1 MEDKI
6 FEMVI
11 ESMKQKL
18 IFSDMVEMR
27 KIIKGAVHMMEA
39 HYEDKM
45 PSDDK
50 IRKMLDGMDRHR
62 TDNDGWWESPEG
74 ARFGEYKLNELLS
87 YIKQSLINDK
97 DDTQRNT

>member
-1 MEDKI
+1 
-6 FEMVI
+6 
-11 ESMKQKL
+11 
-18 IFSDMVEMR
+18 
-27 KIIKGAVHMMEA
+27 
-39 HYEDKM
+39 
-45 PSDDK
+45 
-50 IRKMLDGMDRHR
+50 MDRHR